1 MFLQLF
7 VYSGGIGM
15 SLISVAGLTFAYEG
29 SYDNIFEN
37 VSFQID
43 TDWKLGFTGRNGR
56 GKTTFL
62 NLLLGQYEYQGTIA
76 ASVEFDYFPF
86 LVEDMTQETWQV
98 AMEVN
103 PLCELWQLQREL
115 NLLEVDEDVL
125 YRPFATLSHGER
137 TKVLLAVLF
146 LRENAFLLIDEP
158 TNHLDVEARRV
169 LGQYLKRKKG
179 FLLVSHDRQLLDT
192 CVDHILS
199 INKTDIQIQKGNFS
213 SWYENKERQDQY
225 EMAENERL
233 KKDIRRLTAA
243 AHQSKAWAEKVEA
256 GKIGYDPVKDTD
268 RTKDT
273 RAYLGEQSRRMQ
285 QRRKNLEH
293 RQNAAIEEKSALL
306 KNIETAEDLKLFP
319 QKHYKN
325 ELVVCEGLTLR
336 YGSVDDQGGMA
347 SKTIVT
353 DWGLTVRQGE
363 RIALQGRNG
372 CGKSSVLKA
381 LLTVASANRSLGY
394 IDGNYL
400 GEDFSDGAFSDTRKA
415 GIHDVLQIQ
424 GQIHLASQLKISYVS
439 QDTSD
444 LRGNLSEYA
453 ARYGVEEHI
462 FKALLRKLDFSRIQ
476 LEKPMEDYSEGQKKK
491 VLIARSLC
499 EQAHLYIWDEPLN
512 YIDVLSRM
520 QIEQLILTYQ
530 PTLLFVEHD
539 QAFTDKIATR
549 IVGM

>member
-1 MFLQLF
+1 
-7 VYSGGIGM
+7 M
-15 SLISVAGLTFAYEG
+15 SLIAVGELTFAYEG

-62 NLLLGQYEYQGTIA
+62 NLLLGKYEYRGTIA

-86 LVEDMTQETWQV
+86 PVEDKTRETWQV

-125 YRPFATLSHGER
+125 YRPFETLSHGER

-169 LGQYLKRKKG
+169 LGRYLNRKKG

-199 INKTDIQIQKGNFS
+199 INKTNIQIQKGNFS
-213 SWYENKERQDQY
+213 SWYENKERQDQF

-243 AHQSKAWAEKVEA
+243 ARQSKAWADKVEST
-256 GKIGYDPVKDTD
+256 KIGYDPVKETD

-273 RAYLGEQSRRMQ
+273 RAYIAEQSRRMQ
-285 QRRKNLEH
+285 QRRKNLER

-306 KNIETAEDLKLFP
+306 KNIETADELKLFP
-319 QKHYKN
+319 QKHHKQ
-325 ELVVCEGLTLR
+325 ELVVCEGLTLG
-336 YGSVDDQGGMA
+336 YGIQGDDTTQCGIPG
-347 SKTIVT
+347 SDRQT
-353 DWGLTVRQGE
+353 DTKRRLYKEVLTNWDLTVRQGE
-363 RIALQGRNG
+363 RIALRGRNG

-381 LLTVASANRSLGY
+381 LLQTSGVEEGMADLW
-394 IDGNYL
+394 
-400 GEDFSDGAFSDTRKA
+400 EDAEAERRLAKNS
-415 GIHDVLQIQ
+415 LQIQ
-424 GQIHLASQLKISYVS
+424 GQIDLASKLKISYVS
-439 QDTSD
+439 QNTSD
-444 LRGNLSEYA
+444 LTGSLSDYA
-453 ARYGVEEHI
+453 ARYGVEEHL
-462 FKALLRKLDFSRIQ
+462 FKALLRKLDFSRVQ
-476 LEKPMEDYSEGQKKK
+476 FEKPMEDYSEGQKKK

-520 QIEQLILTYQ
+520 QIEQLILKYQ

-549 IVGM
+549 VVKM

>member
-1 MFLQLF
+1 
-7 VYSGGIGM
+7 M

-43 TDWKLGFTGRNGR
+43 TNWRLGFTGRNGR

-62 NLLLGQYEYQGTIA
+62 NLLLGKYEYQGIIA
-76 ASVEFDYFPF
+76 ASVDFDYFPF
-86 LVEDMTQETWQV
+86 SVEDLSRETWQV
-98 AMEVN
+98 AMDVN
-103 PLCELWQLQREL
+103 PQCELWQLQREL
-115 NLLEVDEDVL
+115 HLLDVEEEVL
-125 YRPFATLSHGER
+125 YRPFVTLSHGER

-146 LRENAFLLIDEP
+146 LQENAFLLIDEP
-158 TNHLDVEARRV
+158 TNHLDAKARRV
-169 LGQYLKRKKG
+169 LGQYLSRKKG
-179 FLLVSHDRQLLDT
+179 FLLVSHDRQLLDA

-213 SWYENKERQDQY
+213 SWWENKERQDQH

-233 KKDIRRLTAA
+233 KKDIGRLTAA
-243 AHQSKAWAEKVEA
+243 ARQSKNWADKVES
-256 GKIGYDPVKDTD
+256 GKIGFDPRKDTD
-268 RTKDT
+268 RSVDT
-273 RAYLGEQSRRMQ
+273 RAYMGEKSRRMQ
-285 QRRKNLEH
+285 QRRKNLER
-293 RQNAAIEEKSALL
+293 RQNAAIEEKSSLL

-319 QKHYKN
+319 QKHHKQD
-325 ELVVCEGLTLR
+325 LVMCEGLSLW
-336 YGSVDDQGGMA
+336 YGDPSRDTSAKDADSQY
-347 SKTIVT
+347 T
-353 DWGLTVRQGE
+353 DTKDKMVLDHWHLTVRQGE

-381 LLTVASANRSLGY
+381 ILAVHGHEGAQAALDRSGDTL
-394 IDGNYL
+394 
-400 GEDFSDGAFSDTRKA
+400 DGAGHGSGST
-415 GIHDVLQIQ
+415 LQIH
-424 GQIHLASQLKISYVS
+424 GQIQLASHLKISYVS

-444 LRGNLSEYA
+444 LKGDLSAYA

-462 FKALLRKLDFSRIQ
+462 FKALLRKLDFSRVQ
-476 LEKPMEDYSEGQKKK
+476 FEKPMEDYSEGQKKK

-520 QIEQLILTYQ
+520 QIEQLILTYE

-539 QAFTDKIATR
+539 GAFTETIATR
-549 IVGM
+549 IVEM

>member
-1 MFLQLF
+1 
-7 VYSGGIGM
+7 M
-15 SLISVAGLTFAYEG
+15 SMISVAGLTFAYEG

-62 NLLLGQYEYQGTIA
+62 NLLLGKYEYQGTIA

-86 LVEDMTQETWQV
+86 PVKDMSQETWQV

-103 PLCELWQLQREL
+103 PFCELWQLQKEL
-115 NLLEVDEDVL
+115 NLLEVNEDVL

-169 LGQYLKRKKG
+169 LGQYLNRKRG

-199 INKTDIQIQKGNFS
+199 INKMDIQIQKGNFS
-213 SWYENKERQDQY
+213 SWHENKERQDQY

-243 AHQSKAWAEKVEA
+243 ARQSKAWADQVESN
-256 GKIGYDPVKDTD
+256 KIGFDPRKDTD
-268 RTKDT
+268 RCIDS
-273 RAYLGEQSRRMQ
+273 RAYIGEKSRRMQ
-285 QRRKNLEH
+285 QRRKNLER
-293 RQNAAIEEKSALL
+293 RQNAAIEEKSDLL

-319 QKHYKN
+319 RKHHKN
-325 ELVVCEGLTLR
+325 ELVVCDTLTLAYESIGR
-336 YGSVDDQGGMA
+336 DSAKENGTETKKVLEN
-347 SKTIVT
+347 
-353 DWGLTVRQGE
+353 WNLTVRQGE
-363 RIALQGRNG
+363 RIALRGRNG

-381 LLTVASANRSLGY
+381 ILTTASGEMQNT
-394 IDGNYL
+394 IPNHGNQP
-400 GEDFSDGAFSDTRKA
+400 
-415 GIHDVLQIQ
+415 QIQ
-424 GQIHLASQLKISYVS
+424 GKIQLASQLKISYVS

-444 LRGNLSEYA
+444 LHGNLSDYA
-453 ARYGVEEHI
+453 ARYGIEESI
-462 FKALLRKLDFSRIQ
+462 FKALLRKLDFSRTQ
-476 LEKPMEDYSEGQKKK
+476 FEKPMEDYSEGQKKK

-499 EQAHLYIWDEPLN
+499 EQAHLYLWDEPLN

-520 QIEQLILTYQ
+520 QIEQLILDYQ

-539 QAFTDKIATR
+539 QTFTDKIATR
-549 IVGM
+549 IVKM

>member
-1 MFLQLF
+1 
-7 VYSGGIGM
+7 M

-62 NLLLGQYEYQGTIA
+62 NLLLGKYEYQGTIA

-86 LVEDMTQETWQV
+86 PVKDMSQETWQV

-103 PLCELWQLQREL
+103 PFCELWQLQKEL
-115 NLLEVDEDVL
+115 NLLEVNEDVL

-169 LGQYLKRKKG
+169 LGQYLNRKRG

-199 INKTDIQIQKGNFS
+199 INKMDIQIQKGNFS
-213 SWYENKERQDQY
+213 SWHENKERQDQY

-233 KKDIRRLTAA
+233 KKDIRRLAA
-243 AHQSKAWAEKVEA
+243 AARQSKAWADQVESN
-256 GKIGYDPVKDTD
+256 KIGFDPRKDTD
-268 RTKDT
+268 RCIDS
-273 RAYLGEQSRRMQ
+273 RAYIGEKSRRMQ
-285 QRRKNLEH
+285 QRRKNLER
-293 RQNAAIEEKSALL
+293 RQNAAIEEKSDLL

-319 QKHYKN
+319 RKHHKN
-325 ELVVCEGLTLR
+325 ELVVCEGLTLG
-336 YGSVDDQGGMA
+336 YGTQIARDMSSHDAGDNSA
-347 SKTIVT
+347 ARKIVLK
-353 DWGLTVRQGE
+353 DWDMTVRQGE

-372 CGKSSVLKA
+372 CGKSTVLKA
-381 LLTVASANRSLGY
+381 ILATK
-394 IDGNYL
+394 
-400 GEDFSDGAFSDTRKA
+400 DTT
-415 GIHDVLQIQ
+415 LQIQ
-424 GQIHLASQLKISYVS
+424 GQIQLASHLKISYVS

-444 LRGNLSEYA
+444 LRGSLSEYA
-453 ARYGVEEHI
+453 TRYGVEEHI
-462 FKALLRKLDFSRIQ
+462 FKALLRKLDFSRTQ

-539 QAFTDKIATR
+539 RAFTDKIATR
-549 IVGM
+549 IITM

>member
-1 MFLQLF
+1 
-7 VYSGGIGM
+7 M
-15 SLISVAGLTFAYEG
+15 SLISIAELTFAYEG

-62 NLLLGQYEYQGTIA
+62 NLLLGKYEYQGTIA

-86 LVEDMTQETWQV
+86 PVADLSKETWQV

-103 PLCELWQLQREL
+103 PSCELWQLQREL

-125 YRPFATLSHGER
+125 YRPFGTLSHGER

-158 TNHLDVEARRV
+158 TNHLDVNARRV
-169 LGQYLKRKKG
+169 LGRYLNRKKG
-179 FLLVSHDRQLLDT
+179 FLLVSHDRQLLDS

-213 SWYENKERQDQY
+213 SWWENKERQDQY

-233 KKDIRRLTAA
+233 KKDIRRLSTAA
-243 AHQSKAWAEKVEA
+243 RQSKDWADQVEST
-256 GKIGYDPVKDTD
+256 KIGFDSRKNTD
-268 RTKDT
+268 RSIDS
-273 RAYLGEQSRRMQ
+273 RAYIGEKSRRMQ
-285 QRRKNLEH
+285 QRRKNLER
-293 RQNAAIEEKSALL
+293 RQSAAIEEKSSLL

-319 QKHYKN
+319 QKHYKQ
-325 ELVVCEGLTLR
+325 ELVVCERMTLG
-336 YGSVDDQGGMA
+336 YGKQMLQNMKEDMVCG
-347 SKTIVT
+347 KVVLT
-353 DWGLTVRQGE
+353 DWDLTIRQGE

-381 LLTVASANRSLGY
+381 LLAVSEK
-394 IDGNYL
+394 
-400 GEDFSDGAFSDTRKA
+400 GESHSFLPNDF
-415 GIHDVLQIQ
+415 QIQ
-424 GQIHLASQLKISYVS
+424 GQIQLASQLKISYVS

-444 LRGNLSEYA
+444 LQGNLSDYA

-462 FKALLRKLDFSRIQ
+462 FKALLRKLDFSRVQ
-476 LEKPMEDYSEGQKKK
+476 FEKPMEEYSEGQKKK

-549 IVGM
+549 VIKM